1 MIFISFLNKILLSG
15 KKSQRYQWID
25 HRRRLARYYC
35 SLIEKLYG
43 LPMLCTADFVFRYV
57 LSGCVRGQTNG
68 VTLRRDS
75 RPIHHLQEGD
85 SPGTGLAPLP
95 NLCIDCR
102 CYLPL
107 IFVSVMF
114 LSLRGHITSQR
125 GHAGSSFE
133 TIIVGNSPTF
143 QEFRR
148 LKQDQESSITSLMF

>member
-57 LSGCVRGQTNG
+57 LSGCVRSGQTNG

-75 RPIHHLQEGD
+75 RPIHHLHETCQVLD
-85 SPGTGLAPLP
+85 WL
-95 NLCIDCR
+95 LCRIYVLIADVICR
-102 CYLPL
+102 
-107 IFVSVMF
+107 
-114 LSLRGHITSQR
+114 
-125 GHAGSSFE
+125 
-133 TIIVGNSPTF
+133 
-143 QEFRR
+143 
-148 LKQDQESSITSLMF
+148 